1 MDRLYK
7 KSELDFALVCI
18 AAYVVLF
25 SLADSLSA
33 SVGVPKLVT
42 APMGILLVLLV
53 LGFLQKHGLW
63 QRYGLCAFR
72 GDARMSLCFLPL
84 LLIASVN
91 LWNGIALRAS
101 PAETVLFLLSMA
113 CAGFLE
119 EVIFR
124 GFLFRALCRDN
135 VKLAVLVSSV
145 TFGLGHI
152 VNLLNGQDLI
162 PTLLQICYA
171 TAVGFLFTVLF
182 YKGKSLLP
190 SPPMPPRTAWAFWP
204 WTLPRR
210 CARGSP
216 PRCSASFRLPMR
228 CGSPR
233 RRKGRELGFFRK
245 GRATDAMGK
254 IFSIQKI
261 REGAKWLTKS

>member
-1 MDRLYK
+1 
-7 KSELDFALVCI
+7 
-18 AAYVVLF
+18 
-25 SLADSLSA
+25 
-33 SVGVPKLVT
+33 
-42 APMGILLVLLV
+42 
-53 LGFLQKHGLW
+53 
-63 QRYGLCAFR
+63 
-72 GDARMSLCFLPL
+72 MSLCFLPL

-190 SPPMPPRTAWAFWP
+190 CIAAHAATNCLGILAVDASSP
-204 WTLPRR
+204 L
-210 CARGSP
+210 
-216 PRCSASFRLPMR
+216 
-228 CGSPR
+228 
-233 RRKGRELGFFRK
+233 
-245 GRATDAMGK
+245 
-254 IFSIQKI
+254 
-261 REGAKWLTKS
+261 REGLTAALLCFVSLAYALWIIKAAKSR

>member
-53 LGFLQKHGLW
+53 LGFIQKHGLW

-72 GDARMSLCFLPL
+72 GSARMSLCFLPL
-84 LLIASVN
+84 FLIASVN
-91 LWNGIALRAS
+91 LWNGITPWAS

-190 SPPMPPRTAWAFWP
+190 CITAHAATNCLGILAVDASSP
-204 WTLPRR
+204 L
-210 CARGSP
+210 
-216 PRCSASFRLPMR
+216 
-228 CGSPR
+228 
-233 RRKGRELGFFRK
+233 
-245 GRATDAMGK
+245 
-254 IFSIQKI
+254 
-261 REGAKWLTKS
+261 REGLTAALLCFVSLAYALWIIKAAKSR

>member
-53 LGFLQKHGLW
+53 LGFIQKHGLW

-152 VNLLNGQDLI
+152 VNLLNGQALI

-190 SPPMPPRTAWAFWP
+190 CITAHAATNCLGIFAVDASSP
-204 WTLPRR
+204 L
-210 CARGSP
+210 
-216 PRCSASFRLPMR
+216 
-228 CGSPR
+228 
-233 RRKGRELGFFRK
+233 
-245 GRATDAMGK
+245 
-254 IFSIQKI
+254 
-261 REGAKWLTKS
+261 REGLTAALLCFVSLAYALWIIKAAKSR